1 MIALYVLYATAPQI
15 LIDYFPFGSGFASFG
30 TFSSGVYYSSIYSK
44 YGIDGVWGMSKD
56 HYNFIAD
63 TYYPSLAQ
71 FGIVGIILY
80 ITFWIYILMKAIKF
94 HKRTYNMK
102 CLSMV
107 LMIIGFFII
116 EGTTDS
122 TFTTHRGFF
131 VLMLLGL
138 ILSDLKN
145 GVTDEVHPN
154 AKELQDENTSDK

>member
-1 MIALYVLYATAPQI
+1 
-15 LIDYFPFGSGFASFG
+15 
-30 TFSSGVYYSSIYSK
+30 
-44 YGIDGVWGMSKD
+44 
-56 HYNFIAD
+56 
-63 TYYPSLAQ
+63 
-71 FGIVGIILY
+71 
-80 ITFWIYILMKAIKF
+80 MKAIKF
-94 HKRTYNMK
+94 HKSTYNMK

-145 GVTDEVHPN
+145 GVTDEIHPN

>member
-1 MIALYVLYATAPQI
+1 
-15 LIDYFPFGSGFASFG
+15 
-30 TFSSGVYYSSIYSK
+30 
-44 YGIDGVWGMSKD
+44 MSKD

-80 ITFWIYILMKAIKF
+80 ITFWAYILMKAIKF

-145 GVTDEVHPN
+145 GVTDEVHQN

>member
-1 MIALYVLYATAPQI
+1 
-15 LIDYFPFGSGFASFG
+15 
-30 TFSSGVYYSSIYSK
+30 
-44 YGIDGVWGMSKD
+44 
-56 HYNFIAD
+56 
-63 TYYPSLAQ
+63 
-71 FGIVGIILY
+71 
-80 ITFWIYILMKAIKF
+80 MKAIKF

-145 GVTDEVHPN
+145 DEVHPN